1 MTDVVL
7 CECFARDG
15 LQHETVMIPAATK
28 LALIEGFAQAG
39 FQRIEATSY
48 SNPVVI
54 PQFADASQ
62 VLQGLARQPEVFYKA
77 TCANVRAVE
86 RALVDLNAGY
96 GANEISLLV
105 SASES
110 HSQKNLKRSR
120 EDQWTNIAAMVDA
133 AKGQFRLIGT
143 VSVAFGCPFEGA
155 VDPQKVLADV
165 EAFARLGVS
174 FVTLGDTT
182 GVATPATTRQL
193 FRQILTHLPQVTPIA
208 HFHDTRATGMVNYV
222 AALEAG
228 VRYFDCA
235 FGGVG
240 GHPAKVKYGGGF
252 TGNVGTEDWVGLLES
267 MGVSTGID
275 LEHMMRLSQKCE
287 EVLGRELHSR
297 VARSGLNPLLVKA

>member
-1 MTDVVL
+1 
-7 CECFARDG
+7 
-15 LQHETVMIPAATK
+15 
-28 LALIEGFAQAG
+28 
-39 FQRIEATSY
+39 
-48 SNPVVI
+48 
-54 PQFADASQ
+54 
-62 VLQGLARQPEVFYKA
+62 
-77 TCANVRAVE
+77 
-86 RALVDLNAGY
+86 
-96 GANEISLLV
+96 
-105 SASES
+105 
-110 HSQKNLKRSR
+110 
-120 EDQWTNIAAMVDA
+120 
-133 AKGQFRLIGT
+133 
-143 VSVAFGCPFEGA
+143 
-155 VDPQKVLADV
+155 VLADV

-193 FRQILTHLPQVTPIA
+193 FRNILTLLPQVTPIA
-208 HFHDTRATGMVNYV
+208 HFHDTRATGMVNYI

-275 LEHMMRLSQKCE
+275 LEKMMRLSKRCE

-297 VARSGLNPLLVKA
+297 IARSGLNPLLDKR